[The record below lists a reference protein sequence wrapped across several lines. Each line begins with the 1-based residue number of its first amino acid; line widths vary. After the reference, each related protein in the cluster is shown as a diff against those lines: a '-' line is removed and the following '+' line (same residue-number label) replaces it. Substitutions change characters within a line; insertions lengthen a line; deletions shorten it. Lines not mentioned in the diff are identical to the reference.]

1 MNATVIT
8 LKGEI
13 SKDLQSKIDALVA
26 EADRELGRQN
36 VDLVGGRLNDR

>member
-1 MNATVIT
+1 MKATVIT

-13 SKDLQSKIDALVA
+13 SIELQAKIDALLA
-26 EADRELGRQN
+26 QADRELGRQN